1 MQPTITPFP
10 GFSVANDATA
20 LREAMKGLGTD
31 EDIIIDILTS
41 RCNSQRQQIAK
52 FFKDELGRDLI
63 DDLKSELGG
72 HFEDVIV
79 ALVLPPDEY
88 LCKQL
93 HKAMEGMGTNE
104 DTLIEIIC
112 SKTNSE
118 MQQLVDTYERMYERP
133 LTEHLCSETGGN
145 LRRLLTLIST
155 GTRDDSKATNR
166 NEARE
171 KAEALYADG
180 EGRFGTHE
188 STFGSVLAHENFKQL
203 QLIFEEYKDVSGN
216 TIEQALNHELS
227 GDYLEALLAIVE
239 YIQSPPAYFAARL
252 YKAMHGLGTDDTSL
266 IRIIV
271 SRSEIDLGDIKDEF
285 ERLYNKTL
293 SSYIDG
299 ETTGDYKKALLAIIK

>member
-1 MQPTITPFP
+1 
-10 GFSVANDATA
+10 
-20 LREAMKGLGTD
+20 MKGLGTD
-31 EDIIIDILTS
+31 EDTIIDILTS
-41 RCNSQRQQIAK
+41 RCNTQRQQIAK

-118 MQQLVDTYERMYERP
+118 MKHLVDTYERMYERP

-155 GTRDDSKATNR
+155 GTRDDSKETNR
-166 NEARE
+166 TEARE

-239 YIQSPPAYFAARL
+239 YIQSPPAYFAARV

-285 ERLYNKTL
+285 ERLYDKTL
-293 SSYIDG
+293 SSYIDQG